1 MLLFIE
7 SVTSLV
13 VSPTITWKRASF
25 LSSST
30 LSGPM
35 PNAETSMSPALS
47 AARAELGSGMKRNTT
62 RSSLGSP
69 FTQ

>member
-1 MLLFIE
+1 MIARRTRLSEKGFLLLFIE

-25 LSSST
+25 FSSST

-35 PNAETSMSPALS
+35 PKAETSTSPALS
-47 AARAELGSGMKRNTT
+47 AASAALGSGMKR
-62 RSSLGSP
+62 
-69 FTQ
+69 